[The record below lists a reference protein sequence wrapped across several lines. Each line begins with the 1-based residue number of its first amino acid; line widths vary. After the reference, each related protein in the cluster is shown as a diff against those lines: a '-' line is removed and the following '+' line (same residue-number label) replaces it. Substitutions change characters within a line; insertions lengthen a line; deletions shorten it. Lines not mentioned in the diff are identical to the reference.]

1 MPERTA
7 MVWIEDGAAK
17 IARGQADSVT
27 TAGMRVRLAEQPG
40 FGQGDEVAVRLCFD
54 RESPTVATTARVGW
68 VRAVI
73 GAFECGL
80 QWSAPASER
89 QALDALLSH
98 AA

>member
-7 MVWIEDGAAK
+7 MVWIEDGTAK
-17 IARGQADSVT
+17 IARGHADSVT
-27 TAGMRVRLAEQPG
+27 TDGMRVRLPEEPG
-40 FGQGDEVAVRLCFD
+40 FGEGDEVAVRLCFD
-54 RESPTVATTARVGW
+54 REAPTVATTARVDW

-80 QWSAPASER
+80 QWSAPATER
-89 QALDALLSH
+89 QALDALLAH